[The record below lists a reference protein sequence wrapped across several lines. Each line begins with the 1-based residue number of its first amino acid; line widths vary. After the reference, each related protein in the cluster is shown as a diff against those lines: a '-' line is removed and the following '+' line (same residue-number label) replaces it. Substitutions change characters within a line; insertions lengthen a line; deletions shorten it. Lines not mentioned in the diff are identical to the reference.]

1 MKDLSI
7 SNCISVGWEQFK
19 KYGLSLTAI
28 YLGYYVVSNILTMPL
43 NLYNTFQQVYTG
55 GYHPYESYPISILAA
70 QGTNIGIVI
79 GCSLLA
85 AVFGLVFYF
94 GFYGIT
100 LQLAKGTLSAVSFNP
115 FKRPVIAYL
124 KFFAVTIIYGLAV
137 GVGCCLCIIPG
148 IYLAI
153 KLNFAPIYMVDHPD
167 ATIEKAMSA
176 GWKMSKGN
184 FWSIL
189 GLQVAFI
196 GITFVG
202 FLCCCIGVLA
212 ANPYIFLIE
221 SNAYYELLGNIEPDG
236 YNPTDNYSKE
246 AY

>member
-1 MKDLSI
+1 MKDLSV
-7 SNCISVGWEQFK
+7 SNCISIGGEQFK
-19 KYGLSLTAI
+19 KYGLSLAAI
-28 YLGYYVVSNILTMPL
+28 YFGYYVVYQILTMPL
-43 NLYNTFQQVYTG
+43 NLVSTFQQYYVG
-55 GYHPYESYPISILAA
+55 GYGPYGSEPITILTQ
-70 QGTNIGIVI
+70 QGTNVGIII

-85 AVFGLVFYF
+85 AVVGYVFHF

-100 LQLAKGTLSAVSFNP
+100 LQLAKGTLSAVSFSP

-124 KFFAVTIIYGLAV
+124 KFFAVMIICSLAI

-148 IYLAI
+148 IYLAV

-167 ATIEKAMSA
+167 ATIEQALTA
-176 GWKMSKGN
+176 GWRMSKGN

-189 GLQVAFI
+189 GLLVAFI
-196 GITFVG
+196 GIVFVG
-202 FLCCCIGVLA
+202 FLCCCVGIFA
-212 ANPYIFLIE
+212 ACPYISLIE